1 MVEVKEMPYTEKY
14 ERVLGGLK
22 HDEYVPGFIEKHLGQ
37 AASAEY
43 RQLCDSGI
51 QPIPEDA
58 SPEDKYEIAYRN
70 WMWIS
75 GTAFSFIRER
85 MGDEGI
91 DHVLSVGVEALK
103 RENASPS
110 LYLLKMIR
118 AISPG
123 RAYEMVAK
131 QSAYEFQW
139 LTPYS
144 VDELSRERMVMTIPH
159 CKILDYPN
167 SEDVCLLGCQREYPQ
182 WMAEQLKAKLEF
194 DRQGSSCTATV
205 TPLH

>member
-1 MVEVKEMPYTEKY
+1 MVEAKEMPYTEKY

-22 HDEYVPGFIEKHLGQ
+22 HDEYVPGFIEKRLDQ
-37 AASAEY
+37 AASEEY
-43 RQLCDSGI
+43 RQLCESGI

-58 SPEDKYEIAYRN
+58 SPEDKYEMAYRN

-85 MGDEGI
+85 MGDRGI
-91 DHVLSVGVEALK
+91 DQLLSVGVEALK
-103 RENASPS
+103 RENAGPS

-118 AISPG
+118 AISPV
-123 RAYEMVAK
+123 RAFEMVAK

-144 VDELSRERMVMTIPH
+144 VDELNRERMVMTIPH

-182 WMAEQLKAKLEF
+182 WMAEQLKVKLEF